1 MIHGSVAITSWTF
14 EREIREIQN
23 VNSKISCRLAE
34 GRGAEGWSR

>member
-1 MIHGSVAITSWTF
+1 MSHGSVASGEF

-34 GRGAEGWSR
+34 GRGAEGSSR